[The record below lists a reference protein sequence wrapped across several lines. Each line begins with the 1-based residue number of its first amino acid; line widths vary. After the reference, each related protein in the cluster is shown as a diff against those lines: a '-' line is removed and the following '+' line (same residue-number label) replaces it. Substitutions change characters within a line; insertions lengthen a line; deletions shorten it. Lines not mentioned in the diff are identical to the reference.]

1 MRAKPVLLEALDSK
15 DTVVQQ
21 AAIGAL
27 GEIKA
32 IDVIDQLLKF
42 AASDDWLIR
51 QRLAESLGKLR
62 QKKGLSALKFLA
74 KDEHPQVRQAAQ
86 LALSEWENT

>member
-1 MRAKPVLLEALDSK
+1 MDSK
-15 DTVVQQ
+15 DSVVRQ

-32 IDVIDQLLKF
+32 VDVIDKLLSF
-42 AASDDWLIR
+42 VASDDWLIR

-62 QKKGLSALKFLA
+62 QEKGLSALKFLA
-74 KDEHPQVRQAAQ
+74 KDEHLQVRLAAQ
-86 LALSEWENT
+86 LSLKEWETA